1 MKKNEE
7 DDNKKYI
14 NETLAKS
21 KTLTKSVNIFM
32 QSNKLGTNNNPTQKR
47 QMSSEKNK
55 NKNKQNLIKK
65 KVSNIKEE
73 SDEEDEEEDK
83 NNLNDDDDEGI
94 YTYEYV
100 TSNIDRYQ
108 KKVTKFDELVK
119 KNLLLSK
126 KYPNKKDEYKDE
138 AIRALKKKKFYSKAL
153 ERYENRKL
161 KMDLKSLDKEYQLQK
176 KELKKITRE
185 FKKKVRLISL
195 SQNYDENDDKE
206 GGDDSGSSD
215 EDNDSMFA
223 QIDLDEKTLNEQ
235 YEQIIAMPEVKNA
248 SQNLNLF
255 KFIFQEE

>member
-1 MKKNEE
+1 MKKNEIDE
-7 DDNKKYI
+7 NKKFI
-14 NETLAKS
+14 NDTLSKS
-21 KTLTKSVNIFM
+21 KSLTKSVNIFM
-32 QSNKLGTNNNPTQKR
+32 KANNLGGNNNNNPGQNR
-47 QMSSEKNK
+47 QTSSDKNK
-55 NKNKQNLIKK
+55 KKNIFKK
-65 KVSNIKEE
+65 KISNIKEE
-73 SDEEDEEEDK
+73 SDDEEEEEDK
-83 NNLNDDDDEGI
+83 NILDDDDDVGI

-153 ERYENRKL
+153 DRYENRKL
-161 KMDLKSLDKEYQLQK
+161 KMDLKSLDKEYQIQK
-176 KELKKITRE
+176 KELKKLTRE

-195 SQNYDENDDKE
+195 NKNLDENDEDE

-215 EDNDSMFA
+215 EDNEAIFA
-223 QIDLDEKTLNEQ
+223 QIDIDEKTLNNQ
-235 YEQIIAMPEVKNA
+235 YEQIIAMPEIKNA